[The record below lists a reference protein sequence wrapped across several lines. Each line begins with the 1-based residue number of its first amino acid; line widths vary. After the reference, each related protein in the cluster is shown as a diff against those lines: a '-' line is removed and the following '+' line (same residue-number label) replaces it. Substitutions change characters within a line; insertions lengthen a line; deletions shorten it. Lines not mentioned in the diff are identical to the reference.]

1 MNLEA
6 HNVNGMSEEGMVRY
20 LNFEYLGDMLFFVK
34 LLNFWAK
41 IISHFRE
48 QRFTT

>member
-34 LLNFWAK
+34 
-41 IISHFRE
+41 IIEFLGKNY
-48 QRFTT
+48 